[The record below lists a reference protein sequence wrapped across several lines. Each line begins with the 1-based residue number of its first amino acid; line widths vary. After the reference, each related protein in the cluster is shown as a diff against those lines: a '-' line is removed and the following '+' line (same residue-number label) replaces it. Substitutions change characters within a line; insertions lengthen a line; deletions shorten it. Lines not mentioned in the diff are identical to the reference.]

1 MNQRACAEGSHGQ
14 ANEGVGLSV
23 LSPREL
29 EVDSHLA
36 LVPCNAL
43 IGAHMGLAEST
54 VTSYLAPAARKL
66 VATNRFDAVLRAR
79 HSGLI
84 A

>member
-1 MNQRACAEGSHGQ
+1 M
-14 ANEGVGLSV
+14 
-23 LSPREL
+23 
-29 EVDSHLA
+29 DSHLA